1 MQSLYIFGNMHK
13 PSLPITVI
21 AILFGLL
28 QFFVSAIAQSDN
40 NNITIVNKTQVF
52 RFEKGKGDNPVV
64 IKETNDVTYRC
75 NEVRETITIVETYN
89 NQVSIDDVAIYVS
102 GKKNK
107 YITPKDEYYSSEGIF
122 YSDARVYFFDL
133 PLEKK
138 DATSQVKFSMTHKD
152 PRYFTSVYFI
162 ESYLIENG
170 TVTFIVPKWMKTELR
185 ELNIASEY
193 IQKSSTYD
201 GKEDADVITY
211 TIKNLPARKFE
222 NYAPGPSYIY
232 PHVMVLNKKA
242 MVYDNT
248 YTYFNTLADQYNWYS
263 SLVQQ
268 INDDKTI
275 TDAKAKELT
284 TGITDDLEK
293 VKTIFNWVHRNIR
306 YIAFEDGIAGFK
318 PAKAS
323 EVLNKKYGDCKGMAN
338 LLKALLT
345 PLGLDARLC
354 WIGTNHIAYDYS
366 TPNLAVDN
374 HMICAWQY
382 KGKMYFLD
390 GTETNMAFNE
400 YAERIQGRQVLIEN
414 GPTHL
419 LQRIPTTTP
428 EQNVQKEKII
438 YTIENNESLKGTSEQ
453 IYKGEARSDLL
464 NKIQSIKTDNLNQAL
479 INYLSENNQSYQIS
493 NLTTTPLLGID
504 TALKIKYDVLFKN
517 GVSAF
522 GNEIYAELDFRK
534 DYDDFTIDTA
544 KRKHPLLLPF
554 KSNIDQETHLS
565 IPAGYKVTTLPTD
578 LTLQHPNIDIQ
589 LSFKLSGNKLLYKKL
604 IKVKQVMLKP
614 SDFVQW
620 NSIMEKLTE
629 KYKEQIVLTK

>member
-1 MQSLYIFGNMHK
+1 MSIF
-13 PSLPITVI
+13 SPIRLFFLS
-21 AILFGLL
+21 AILSIGN
-28 QFFVSAIAQSDN
+28 VSFAQSDN
-40 NNITIVNKTQVF
+40 NVTIANKTQVF
-52 RFEKGKGDNPVV
+52 RFEKGAGDNPVV
-64 IKETNDVTYRC
+64 IKETNDITYRC

-152 PRYFTSVYFI
+152 PRYFTSVYFT

-170 TVTFIVPKWMKTELR
+170 TVTFIVPKWMQTELR
-185 ELNIASEY
+185 ELNIESAY

-201 GKEDADVITY
+201 SKEDADIITY

-242 MVYDNT
+242 MVYNTT

-284 TGITDDLEK
+284 AGITDDIEK
-293 VKTIFNWVHRNIR
+293 VKTIYNWVHRNIR

-414 GPTHL
+414 GITHL
-419 LQRIPTTTP
+419 LQRIPSTTP
-428 EQNVQKEKII
+428 EQNVQKEKIS
-438 YTIENNESLKGTSEQ
+438 YSIENNESLKGTSEQ

-479 INYLSENNQSYQIS
+479 TNYLSENNQSYQIS

-504 TALKIKYDVLFKN
+504 TALKIKYDVFFKN

-534 DYDDFTIDTA
+534 DYDDFIIDTA
-544 KRKHPLLLPF
+544 KRKHPLMLPF
-554 KSNIDQETHLS
+554 KSNIDQETELV
-565 IPAGYKVTTLPTD
+565 IPTGFKITAQPAD
-578 LTLQHPNIDIQ
+578 LKLQHPNIDIQ
-589 LSFKLSGNKLLYKKL
+589 LSFKLIGNKLLYKKL

-614 SDFVQW
+614 ADFVQW
-620 NSIMEKLTE
+620 NAIMEKLTE